1 MNNLISKWITTPTIN
16 DTLVGMYEEDLR
28 RYILKLLEYERDPK
42 KIRRSSNTFNYVKK
56 QINNTV
62 LELNKLTNS
71 NNYDMFL
78 QHDIDIQ
85 SPESYQEAVQS
96 RIDTIDPVKMYED
109 FRNLDKFIN
118 DLKRGYK

>member
-1 MNNLISKWITTPTIN
+1 MENIISKWITAPTVN

-28 RYILKLLEYERDPK
+28 RYVLKLMEFQRDPK
-42 KIRRSSNTFNYVKK
+42 KIRKSSTTVTYVKE
-56 QINNTV
+56 QINKTI

-78 QHDIDIQ
+78 QHDTDIQ
-85 SPESYQEAVQS
+85 SPESHQEAVQN
-96 RIDTIDPVKMYED
+96 RIDTIDPVQMTED
-109 FRNLDKFIN
+109 FRNLDKYIN

>member
-1 MNNLISKWITTPTIN
+1 MNNLISKWIIAPTTN

-28 RYILKLLEYERDPK
+28 RYILKLLEYERDTK

-78 QHDIDIQ
+78 QKTEED
-85 SPESYQEAVQS
+85 QEAVQS
-96 RIDTIDPVKMYED
+96 RIDTIDSVQMAED
-109 FRNLDKFIN
+109 FRNLDKFIK

>member
-1 MNNLISKWITTPTIN
+1 MSIISKWITAPTVN

-28 RYILKLLEYERDPK
+28 RYVLKLLEYERDPK

-78 QHDIDIQ
+78 QHDTDIQ
-85 SPESYQEAVQS
+85 SPESHHEAVQN
-96 RIDTIDPVKMYED
+96 RIDTIDPVQMAED
-109 FRNLDKFIN
+109 FRNLDKFIKG
-118 DLKRGYK
+118 LERRGY

>member
-109 FRNLDKFIN
+109 FRNLDKFN
-118 DLKRGYK
+118 

>member
-1 MNNLISKWITTPTIN
+1 MDHNTYNKWYIGGNVGGGSKKICF
-16 DTLVGMYEEDLR
+16 
-28 RYILKLLEYERDPK
+28 KLLEYERDPK

>member
-1 MNNLISKWITTPTIN
+1 
-16 DTLVGMYEEDLR
+16 MYEEDLR

-85 SPESYQEAVQS
+85 SPESYQEAVQN
-96 RIDTIDPVKMYED
+96 RINTIDPVQMAED
-109 FRNLDKFIN
+109 FRNLDKYIN